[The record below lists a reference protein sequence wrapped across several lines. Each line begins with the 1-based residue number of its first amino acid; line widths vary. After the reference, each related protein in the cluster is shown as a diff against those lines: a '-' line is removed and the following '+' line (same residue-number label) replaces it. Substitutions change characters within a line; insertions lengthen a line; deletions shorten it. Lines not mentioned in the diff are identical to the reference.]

1 VTALRMSSRSLTV
14 ISVLATASCGKGQAG
29 FAFPPPEV
37 SVVTM
42 EPRTVPQGF
51 EFPGQAQA
59 YRSVEVR
66 SRVDGIILERPFTE
80 GMIVRAGQVLYRL
93 DKVRYQ
99 AAYDAALARF
109 QNAKAT
115 YDRLAPLL
123 EQHAVAQQDVDNA
136 QAAYSAAQ
144 AALESAQ
151 KDLEDTDVKAE
162 ITGRVGRTL
171 MEVGARV
178 TGPADL
184 LTTIDQLDPVYV
196 SFQPS
201 SQQLLEWRENPRWRS
216 LIEPGSKLTVRV
228 VLPDGSLLSS
238 VGRLDF
244 IAPALNP
251 TTGTQEFRA
260 VFRNADRFLTPGEFV
275 RVRLLG
281 FERDSAFA
289 IPQRAVQTGLGRQF
303 VYVVSAGDTVRIR
316 DVHTGQWSDG
326 EWIIDQ
332 GLAAGDRVVVDGLQK
347 AVPGRPVKP
356 VPLADSTASPPAD
369 STASPAQEGG
379 AAP

>member
-1 VTALRMSSRSLTV
+1 MITYWKSPRSGTATILMCM
-14 ISVLATASCGKGQAG
+14 LAAASCGKEGAG
-29 FAFPPPEV
+29 GAFPPPEV

-42 EPRTVPQGF
+42 SPRSVPQVY

-66 SRVDGIILERPFTE
+66 ARVDGLILERPFTE
-80 GMIVRAGQVLYRL
+80 GMIVRAGQLLYRL

-99 AAYDAALARF
+99 AAYDAALARY

-115 YDRLAPLL
+115 YDRVAPLV
-123 EQHAVAQQDVDNA
+123 ERHAVAQQDVDNA
-136 QAAYSAAQ
+136 QAALTAAQ
-144 AALESAQ
+144 AALESAR
-151 KDLEDTDVKAE
+151 KDLEDTDVRAE
-162 ITGRVGRTL
+162 ITGRVGRTRL
-171 MEVGARV
+171 EVGARV

-201 SQQLLEWRENPRWRS
+201 SQEILAWRERPRWRA
-216 LIEPGSKLTVRV
+216 LVEPGSGLSVRV
-228 VLPDGSLLSS
+228 VLPDGTLLPN

-251 TTGTQEFRA
+251 ATGTQEFRA
-260 VFRNADRFLTPGEFV
+260 VFHNAERLLTPGEFV

-281 FERDSAFA
+281 FQRDSAMA

-303 VYVVSAGDTVRIR
+303 VYVVADGDTARIR
-316 DVHTGQWSDG
+316 DVQTGPWSDG
-326 EWIIDQ
+326 EWIIDR
-332 GLAAGDRVVVDGLQK
+332 GLAPGDRVVVDGLQK
-347 AVPGRPVKP
+347 VVPGRPVRP
-356 VPLADSTASPPAD
+356 VPAADSSAT
-369 STASPAQEGG
+369 TKTG
-379 AAP
+379 APS

>member
-1 VTALRMSSRSLTV
+1 VTGYGTSSRSRATV
-14 ISVLATASCGKGQAG
+14 WLLAMLLATSCGKSPARGG
-29 FAFPPPEV
+29 FPLPEV

-42 EPRTVPQGF
+42 APRTVPEIF
-51 EFPGQAQA
+51 EFPGQAEA

-66 SRVDGIILERPFTE
+66 SRVDGVILQRPFTE

-115 YDRLAPLL
+115 YERLAPLL

-144 AALESAQ
+144 AALESAR

-162 ITGRVGRTL
+162 NTGRVGRTL
-171 MEVGARV
+171 LEVGARV

-201 SQQLLEWRENPRWRS
+201 SQQLLEWRENPHWRP
-216 LIEPGSKLTVRV
+216 LIEPGSKLSVRV

-244 IAPALNP
+244 IAPALNAA
-251 TTGTQEFRA
+251 TGTQEFRA
-260 VFRNADRFLTPGEFV
+260 VFRNADRLLTPGEFV

-281 FERDSAFA
+281 FERDSAMA

-303 VYVVSAGDTVRIR
+303 VYVVSVGDTVRIR
-316 DVHTGQWSDG
+316 DVTTGPWSDG
-326 EWIIDQ
+326 EWIIEQ
-332 GLAAGDRVVVDGLQK
+332 GLALGDRVVVDGLQK

-356 VPLADSTASPPAD
+356 VALADSAAAPPA
-369 STASPAQEGG
+369 PGGG
-379 AAP
+379 AER